1 MSRVSGHR
9 QLGSKV
15 HLTDSIWEN
24 NRLALDLNTQIA
36 PGQIIVSQEHQID
49 QEQESILK
57 VGILEVK
64 FNPEKGTR
72 K

>member
-15 HLTDSIWEN
+15 HLTDSIWEP